1 VQARR
6 EGILKSTSGLK
17 GSLAMKTFGMIML
30 TSTLALGLKPPS
42 DPGQRAR
49 AILGEAV
56 KSKNPDVRKEAVIAF
71 SLVGARDDILQT
83 LDSMLDDHDVLVRL
97 AVISTLGDFND
108 RGGVP
113 LLEKAL
119 NDPTPEVGFAAG
131 KALYRLH
138 VPEGT
143 QFLLSVASGESKT
156 SSGYLAGQKRSAVRM
171 LHTPKKLFLAAGKEV
186 AGMVVPVPG
195 LEVGLSSVQ
204 GILSDSGT
212 ASSAHAGALLMLAH
226 ENGPGVLEAIRLA
239 GLDREW
245 PVRAAAAHVIA
256 LHPYPEL
263 RDDLV
268 PLLDDRKEAV
278 RLRAAAAYLRLEPRA
293 KRRPVNLGA
302 IN

>member
-1 VQARR
+1 M
-6 EGILKSTSGLK
+6 KT
-17 GSLAMKTFGMIML
+17 LAMFML
-30 TSTLALGLKPPS
+30 TSTLAFGPKPPS

-49 AILGEAV
+49 AILDEAV
-56 KSKNPDVRKEAVIAF
+56 KSKNPDVRKEAVIAL
-71 SLVGARDDILQT
+71 SLVGARDDTLQT
-83 LDSMLDDHDVLVRL
+83 LDLMLDDHDVLVRL
-97 AVISTLGDFND
+97 AVISTLSDFND
-108 RGGVP
+108 RRTVP

-119 NDPTPEVGFAAG
+119 NDPTPEVAFAAG

-156 SSGYLAGQKRSAVRM
+156 SSGYLVGKKRSAVRM
-171 LHTPKKLFLAAGKEV
+171 LHTPKKLFITAGKEV

-195 LEVGLSSVQ
+195 FEMGLSSVQ

-212 ASSAHAGALLMLAH
+212 TSSAHAAALLMLAH
-226 ENGPGVLEAIRLA
+226 ENGPGVLQAIRLA
-239 GLDREW
+239 RLDKEW

-268 PLLDDRKEAV
+268 PLLDDKQEAV

-293 KRRPVNLGA
+293 KRRLANLVA
-302 IN
+302 TN